1 MIFPL
6 ALLCFLAIISFGSF
20 TSEHVKIRN
29 KKIRTSDMHNRPPG
43 VSAERES
50 PHYCILFTRSV
61 GKGRNL
67 VELSESHTCSFAI
80 WGGLSVF
87 FLSLFLGIVFAA
99 KALYGVNVR
108 SCFSAVELVVIF
120 LASLLDF
127 SVAIVLSAGLDH
139 TCSAFGRAAGQDQ
152 PCSLYN
158 LEFPDNSSVA
168 FYGNLT
174 TAKATAWIGTV
185 ILDSLTVVYLV
196 LLCSYCRRQWCL
208 GKTEE
213 DQQFK
218 PLIMTTFGETQ
229 V

>member
-1 MIFPL
+1 MVKNKGSRVFHCTMIFPL

-99 KALYGVNVR
+99 KALYGVNV
-108 SCFSAVELVVIF
+108 
-120 LASLLDF
+120 
-127 SVAIVLSAGLDH
+127 
-139 TCSAFGRAAGQDQ
+139 
-152 PCSLYN
+152 
-158 LEFPDNSSVA
+158 
-168 FYGNLT
+168 
-174 TAKATAWIGTV
+174 
-185 ILDSLTVVYLV
+185 
-196 LLCSYCRRQWCL
+196 
-208 GKTEE
+208 
-213 DQQFK
+213 
-218 PLIMTTFGETQ
+218 
-229 V
+229 